1 MKCSEED
8 RLELKKEIRHNKHE
22 NQDNYFCLARATEH
36 KLQQMSDKV
45 ETSDKER
52 DKHIKKDMLEMKQRY
67 DTVNEKLW
75 VESRDENGH
84 NEQRPS

>member
-1 MKCSEED
+1 M
-8 RLELKKEIRHNKHE
+8 RTRITTIAW
-22 NQDNYFCLARATEH
+22 QRATED

-45 ETSDKER
+45 ETTDKER
-52 DKHIKKDMLEMKQRY
+52 DKHIKKDMLEVKQRY